1 MRRTDQ
7 QGVAA
12 TTPADYRLAPTVAAP
27 LVVLA
32 AVTSHPRHLHE
43 VAAQFRCRGRLTAER
58 ADPPTDVPTP

>member
-12 TTPADYRLAPTVAAP
+12 TTPAGYRFAPTVAAP

-32 AVTSHPRHLHE
+32 AFLSHPRHLHE
-43 VAAQFRCRGRLTAER
+43 VAAQFRCRGRLTAEW